1 MRAKIAIAFLSISL
15 LTSFGL
21 ASNQAFG
28 DGSVDQSQ
36 TFEDDNRSP
45 VVDWSQS
52 FIPTKDNLIGVDLIF
67 DGPFFPSGC
76 PCSES
81 YKLEIREGTLG
92 GTVVGTSGTEQ
103 IDFAGNSKSKEVHFH
118 FPVTVPLTPGTTY
131 FIKIIL
137 TDGPGFYDIVV
148 VDGDAYDDGVAHEQG
163 VEKFEDLF
171 FRTYFEEPLPTV
183 VGGEL
188 LSIDSTALV
197 LAGLQT
203 SAIWMLPVL
212 AGVAGAGFYLIKFRT
227 NKE

>member
-1 MRAKIAIAFLSISL
+1 MRAKIAIVFLSISL

-28 DGSVDQSQ
+28 HGSVDQSQ

-52 FIPTKDNLIGVDLIF
+52 FIPTKDNLIGVDLFF
-67 DGPFFPSGC
+67 DGPSGGC

-92 GTVVGTSGTEQ
+92 GTVVETSGTEQ
-103 IDFAGNSKSKEVHFH
+103 IDFAGNSGSKEVHFH
-118 FPVTVPLTPGTTY
+118 FPVTVPLTLGTTY

-137 TDGPGFYDIVV
+137 TDGPGDYKIVV
-148 VDGDAYDDGVAHEQG
+148 SDGDVYDDGAAHEQG
-163 VEKFEDLF
+163 VESFEDLF
-171 FRTYFEEPLPTV
+171 FRTYFEEPR

-188 LSIDSTALV
+188 LPIDT
-197 LAGLQT
+197 T
-203 SAIWMLPVL
+203 SLL
-212 AGVAGAGFYLIKFRT
+212 VAGAQMNAAWMIPVIVSGIGIAIVIARKF
-227 NKE
+227 

>member
-36 TFEDDNRSP
+36 EDFDDNRSP

-52 FIPTKDNLIGVDLIF
+52 FIPTKDNLIGVDLFF
-67 DGPFFPSGC
+67 DGPSGGC

-103 IDFAGNSKSKEVHFH
+103 IDLTGTFQDSKEVHFH
-118 FPVTVPLTPGTTY
+118 FPVTVQLTPGTTY

-137 TDGPGFYDIVV
+137 TDGPGDYKIVV
-148 VDGDAYDDGVAHEQG
+148 SDGPEYDDGAAHEQG
-163 VEKFEDLF
+163 IESFEDLF
-171 FRTYFEEPLPTV
+171 FRTYFEEPEPPV
-183 VGGEL
+183 VGGEFLPIDTTSL
-188 LSIDSTALV
+188 L
-197 LAGLQT
+197 
-203 SAIWMLPVL
+203 
-212 AGVAGAGFYLIKFRT
+212 VAGAQMNAAWMIPVIVSGIGIAIVIARKF
-227 NKE
+227 

>member
-36 TFEDDNRSP
+36 EDFDDNRSP

-52 FIPTKDNLIGVDLIF
+52 FIPTKDNLIGVDLFF
-67 DGPFFPSGC
+67 DGPSGGC

-171 FRTYFEEPLPTV
+171 FRTYFEEPEPPV
-183 VGGEL
+183 VGGEFLPIDTTSL
-188 LSIDSTALV
+188 L
-197 LAGLQT
+197 
-203 SAIWMLPVL
+203 
-212 AGVAGAGFYLIKFRT
+212 VAGAQMNAAWMIPVIVSGIGIAIVIARKF
-227 NKE
+227 

>member
-36 TFEDDNRSP
+36 EDFDDNRSP

-52 FIPTKDNLIGVDLIF
+52 FIPTKDNLIGVDL
-67 DGPFFPSGC
+67 FFEDPPSNIIC

-103 IDFAGNSKSKEVHFH
+103 IDFAGNFGDEEVHFH
-118 FPVTVPLTPGTTY
+118 FPVTVQLTPGTTY

-137 TDGPGFYDIVV
+137 TDGPGNYRIIVV
-148 VDGDAYDDGVAHEQG
+148 DDDVYDDGAAHEQG
-163 VEKFEDLF
+163 VESFEDLF
-171 FRTYFEEPLPTV
+171 FRTYFEEPEPPV
-183 VGGEL
+183 VGGEFL
-188 LSIDSTALV
+188 PIDSTALV

-203 SAIWMLPVL
+203 SVFWMLPVL
-212 AGVAGAGFYLIKFRT
+212 AGVAGSAFGILYIKYRR
-227 NKE
+227 N